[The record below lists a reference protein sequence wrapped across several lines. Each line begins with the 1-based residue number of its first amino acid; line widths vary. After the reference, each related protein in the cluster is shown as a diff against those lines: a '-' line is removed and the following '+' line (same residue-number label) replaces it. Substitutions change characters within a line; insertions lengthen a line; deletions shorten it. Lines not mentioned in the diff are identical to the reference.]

1 MDEGVVNSGF
11 YAAEGHPIFHA
22 ELGGVDHVLGEV
34 SVDFE
39 AFLAKAVADL
49 RPLVEGLV
57 EDLAGGDVGVFGF
70 QAGEFFSQARQGG

>member
-1 MDEGVVNSGF
+1 M
-11 YAAEGHPIFHA
+11 
-22 ELGGVDHVLGEV
+22 DHVLGEV

-57 EDLAGGDVGVFGF
+57 EDLAGGEVGVFGF
-70 QAGEFFSQARQGG
+70 QAGELFSQARQGG